1 MDVANSKLTILLNR
15 VKLVLMG
22 HPKLDMAEP
31 TTLPPAPPEM
41 QKRQLKGKGEKHGRS
56 SSVPSMSRPSDCP
69 RANAASGHVIGVD
82 IGGTNLRIAL
92 ADMNGTVLAKWS
104 TSTRKTSSP
113 DTIIQQISSG
123 TDYLLEHTSVSRCSL
138 LAAGVGAPGI
148 TNGDA
153 GVVIATSYLV
163 GWKDVPLRGMLES
176 ELGIPTAV
184 ENDVRLAAI
193 GENWTG
199 GARGIDDFVFLAIG
213 TGIAAG
219 IFANGKL
226 IHGTNWAAGEIG
238 YMHVP
243 GVSDQAAK
251 QGEPGSLESMIGGE
265 GIRQQWL
272 QCCNGMR
279 PLQTCDLT
287 ATEIFE
293 HAGAGDSLAETV
305 LNRSARILAYAVY
318 NISLVLNSKLFVL
331 GGGVGVSAP
340 LLDATQRV
348 LEQYNA
354 PARPELII
362 SRLGHDAQLVGAI
375 RLALN
380 QPQSRTVLK
389 T

>member
-1 MDVANSKLTILLNR
+1 
-15 VKLVLMG
+15 MG

-31 TTLPPAPPEM
+31 TTLPPTSPEM
-41 QKRQLKGKGEKHGRS
+41 QKHQLKGKGEKHGRS
-56 SSVPSMSRPSDCP
+56 GSVPSISQPSDFP
-69 RANAASGHVIGVD
+69 RANTASGHVIGVD

-92 ADMNGTVLAKWS
+92 ADINGTVLAKWS
-104 TSTRKTSSP
+104 ASTRKTSSP
-113 DTIIQQISSG
+113 DTIIQQISIG
-123 TDYLLEHTSVSRCSL
+123 TNYLLEQTSVSRGSL

-153 GVVIATSYLV
+153 GVVIATSYLN
-163 GWKDVPLRGMLES
+163 GWKDVPLRSMLES
-176 ELGIPTAV
+176 EMGIQTAV

-193 GENWTG
+193 GENWSG
-199 GARGIDDFVFLAIG
+199 AARGIDDFVFLAIG

-251 QGEPGSLESMIGGE
+251 QGEPGSLESMIGAE

-279 PLQTCDLT
+279 PAQTRDLS

-293 HAGAGDSLAETV
+293 HGGAGDSLAETV

-318 NISLVLNSKLFVL
+318 NISLVLNCKLFVL
-331 GGGVGVSAP
+331 GGGVGTSTP
-340 LLDATQRV
+340 LLIATQRV
-348 LEQYNA
+348 LERYTA

-362 SRLGHDAQLVGAI
+362 SSLGHDAQLVGAI

-380 QPQSRTVLK
+380 QPHSPTILRT
-389 T
+389 